1 MGYYINIDESTFTI
15 PKANLAE
22 AYERMCALNDR
33 DDLKRG
39 GAWPLSAAANAMDA
53 AARKALGYHP
63 DKWFSWMAPDYPT
76 KCADAASILEM
87 VGFQVETTT
96 DGDLRIL
103 FYDRKA
109 GQEDLFLTVISD
121 LATGSITWRGEEGE
135 MWRETYGEEAV
146 AVQNGEVVFGKSH
159 PRTIDKATTFGF
171 I

>member
-1 MGYYINIDESTFTI
+1 MGYYINIDESTLTI

-39 GAWPLSAAANAMDA
+39 GAMPRDEMDA

-63 DKWFSWMAPDYPT
+63 DKWFSWMAPDYPA
-76 KCADAASILEM
+76 KCDDAASILEM
-87 VGFQVETTT
+87 LGFHVETTT

-103 FYDRKA
+103 FYDSKA

-135 MWRETYGEEAV
+135 VWRETYGEEAV
-146 AVQNGEVVFGKSH
+146 AVQNGEVVFGKSY
-159 PRTIDKATTFGF
+159 PRTLDKATTFGF